1 MSAEVKFQNS
11 PVCIF
16 LRFPTL
22 QLSSQ
27 RDLRTNA
34 AKDVKKVKKN
44 KVTKGLS
51 KIEGLKER
59 DLTKT
64 DKTFIL
70 ITLFMKLHVLHL
82 YS

>member
-34 AKDVKKVKKN
+34 AKDVKKVKKKQSDN
-44 KVTKGLS
+44 RAV
-51 KIEGLKER
+51 E
-59 DLTKT
+59 D
-64 DKTFIL
+64 
-70 ITLFMKLHVLHL
+70 
-82 YS
+82 